1 MTVVQSSAIAQNIPS
16 SSALPLFLIDTD
28 SVEIPDEP
36 KIISKLRVIFDES
49 GGLNYADADE
59 YHYNGFAGIEIRGK
73 SSQSFDKKSYG
84 IELRKDSGADR
95 NFELLG
101 LPKEADWV
109 LHGPYSDKSL
119 MRNAFAY
126 ILAGK
131 LMEYAPRVRFIE
143 LIINNDY
150 KGVYLLT
157 EKIKRD
163 RNRVNIDN
171 LNADETEGDALTG
184 GYIFKLDKID
194 QGEFD
199 ASIASQYDPY
209 PGSWQEIRYIIHD
222 PKPEDLQ
229 IEQYAYLQSTIE
241 TFENTFFEDDISDP
255 VIGYPSKIDVQ
266 SFVDY
271 FLINELCKNQDAY
284 RLSTYFFKDRDS
296 INPLIKIGPVWDYN
310 ISMGNVNYCVGSTFE
325 GWVYPYFTYC
335 PDDFWQVPFY
345 WQVLLEDLSFR
356 KAVRERWIAL
366 RLSELSNAS
375 VLGIID
381 SLESTLAGG
390 PAIRNFL
397 RWSILDKWVW
407 PNDFVGGNYQSELHF
422 LKSWLANRLSWMDAQ
437 INTIDDQAYNADD
450 AFEPLLYPN
459 PVAIGEEL
467 TIRGYWNKG
476 LTTTITFYDLQ
487 GRAIGQSE
495 KVFRV
500 NGATEWSV
508 LLPLGSGVI
517 FYDITQDKRTISRG
531 KIFIHE

>member
-1 MTVVQSSAIAQNIPS
+1 MTVVQSSAIAQNIPAHS
-16 SSALPLFLIDTD
+16 TLPLFVIDTD

-36 KIISKLRVIFDES
+36 KIISKLTVIYDAS
-49 GGLNYADADE
+49 GGLNYADSDE
-59 YHYNGFAGIEIRGK
+59 YHYNGFAGIELRGK
-73 SSQSFDKKSYG
+73 SSQSFDKKSFG

-119 MRNAFAY
+119 MRNAVAY
-126 ILAGK
+126 TLAGK

-143 LIINNDY
+143 LIINDDY

-163 RNRVNIDN
+163 RNRVNINN

-194 QGEFD
+194 QGEFN

-209 PGSWQEIRYIIHD
+209 PGSSQEIRYIIHD

-229 IEQYAYLQSTIE
+229 AEQYAYLKSTIE
-241 TFENTFFEDDISDP
+241 RFENTFLVDDISDP

-284 RLSTYFFKDRDS
+284 RLSTYFYKDRDS
-296 INPLIKIGPVWDYN
+296 INSLIKIGPVWDFN
-310 ISMGNVNYCVGSTFE
+310 ISMGNVNYCVGSSYD

-356 KAVRERWIAL
+356 KAVRERWITL
-366 RLSELSNAS
+366 RLNELSNAS
-375 VLGIID
+375 VLGMID

-390 PAIRNFL
+390 PVIRNFL
-397 RWSILDKWVW
+397 RWSILDEWVW
-407 PNDFVGGNYQSELHF
+407 PNDFVGGNYQSELQF
-422 LKSWLANRLSWMDAQ
+422 LKSWLANRLAWMDAQ
-437 INTIDDQAYNADD
+437 IYIFDDQAYNPDD
-450 AFEPLLYPN
+450 AFDPILYPN
-459 PVAIGEEL
+459 PVTSGEQL
-467 TIRGYWNKG
+467 TVRGYWNKG
-476 LTTTITFYDLQ
+476 LKTTITMYDLQ
-487 GRAIGQSE
+487 GRMIGQSHT
-495 KVFRV
+495 VFRV
-500 NGATEWSV
+500 NGVSEWFIP
-508 LLPLGSGVI
+508 LPKYTGII
-517 FYDITQDKRTISRG
+517 FYEMTQDKRIISNG